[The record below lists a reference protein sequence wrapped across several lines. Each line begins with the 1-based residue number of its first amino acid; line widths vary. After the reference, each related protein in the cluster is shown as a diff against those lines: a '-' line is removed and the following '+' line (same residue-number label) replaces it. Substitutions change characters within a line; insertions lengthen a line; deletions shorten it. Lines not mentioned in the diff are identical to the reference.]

1 MLPVENSRRFRAVWA
16 DGKRSWPPCQP
27 VRVPSAAIHVA
38 DLRKQYGENEAV
50 GGVSFTVQP
59 GEVFALLGPN
69 GAGKTTTLEILE
81 GYRTRTSGAV
91 EVLGLD
97 PATGGAH
104 LRERIGIVLQATA
117 VEPYLTVQ
125 EVVTRNAG
133 YYPSPRDVDSVIKL
147 VGLDEKA
154 EARVKTL
161 SGGQQRR
168 LDVALGIV
176 GGPELLFLDE
186 PTTGFDPSARRGA
199 WELVRTLAGEGTT
212 ILLTTHYMDEAQ
224 HLADRVAVIARGHIV
239 AEGTPDT
246 IGGRADAA
254 ARIRF
259 VLPAGI
265 GVDRLPVAA
274 SLENG
279 HVEVRTEDE
288 VRVLH
293 QLTGWALDNGVS
305 LEQLTVERPSL
316 EDVYL
321 QLTGS
326 AEEHHE

>member
-1 MLPVENSRRFRAVWA
+1 VV
-16 DGKRSWPPCQP
+16 PP
-27 VRVPSAAIHVA
+27 ALHVA
-38 DLRKQYGENEAV
+38 DLRKRYGELDAV
-50 GGVSFTVQP
+50 AGVSFDVQP

-81 GYRTRTSGAV
+81 GYRARTSGTV

-97 PATGGAH
+97 PATGGAA
-104 LRERIGIVLQATA
+104 LRRRVGIVLQATA
-117 VEPYLTVQ
+117 VEPYLTVR

-133 YYPSPRDVDSVIKL
+133 YYPHPRDVDSVIKL
-147 VGLDEKA
+147 VGLDDKA

-176 GGPELLFLDE
+176 GDPELLFLDE

-199 WELVRTLAGEGTT
+199 WDLVRALAEEGTT
-212 ILLTTHYMDEAQ
+212 IVLTTHYMDEAQ

-254 ARIRF
+254 VRIRF
-259 VLPAGI
+259 VLPP
-265 GVDRLPVAA
+265 GVGPEQLPVPAA
-274 SLENG
+274 TGNG
-279 HVEVRTEDE
+279 RVEVRTDDE

-293 QLTGWALDNGVS
+293 ELTGWALAHGVA
-305 LEQLTVERPSL
+305 LDQLTVERPSL

-321 QLTGS
+321 DLTGS
-326 AEEHHE
+326 GPEHER